1 MTNSAVLDS
10 VHRASDLIARST
22 YCVAFTGAGISTP
35 SGIPDFRSA
44 GSGLWTQSDPM
55 AVASLTAF
63 RYHPETFY
71 DWLRPLARQIW
82 AAQPNPAHQ
91 ALAQLEQL
99 GYLRAV
105 ITQNI
110 DGLHQR
116 AGSSQV
122 VEVHGSVSHL
132 VCPKCHSVFPA
143 ADYATPFVTDGTLPH
158 CGNCQALLKPDIT
171 LFEEMLPIDAWDQA
185 VAHSQQADCYL
196 VIGSSLEVYPAN
208 ELPRLALVHGAKLI
222 ILTLSPTYLDRRADL
237 IIRSDVASVL
247 PAIVTEVLNQ
257 TGKPVG

>member
-44 GSGLWTQSDPM
+44 GNGLWTQSDPM
-55 AVASLTAF
+55 EVASMTAF
-63 RYHPETFY
+63 RYHPEKFY

-91 ALAQLEQL
+91 ALAELEKF

-116 AGSSQV
+116 AGSSPGGRGSWCRFPSGLSQLPFRFPCGRLCNAFC
-122 VEVHGSVSHL
+122 HGWD
-132 VCPKCHSVFPA
+132 FA
-143 ADYATPFVTDGTLPH
+143 ALWPLPGFAQTRH
-158 CGNCQALLKPDIT
+158 YPIRGNAANRRLGSGGCSQSKGRLLPGN
-171 LFEEMLPIDAWDQA
+171 WQ
-185 VAHSQQADCYL
+185 
-196 VIGSSLEVYPAN
+196 
-208 ELPRLALVHGAKLI
+208 LAGG
-222 ILTLSPTYLDRRADL
+222 LSR
-237 IIRSDVASVL
+237 
-247 PAIVTEVLNQ
+247 Q
-257 TGKPVG
+257 